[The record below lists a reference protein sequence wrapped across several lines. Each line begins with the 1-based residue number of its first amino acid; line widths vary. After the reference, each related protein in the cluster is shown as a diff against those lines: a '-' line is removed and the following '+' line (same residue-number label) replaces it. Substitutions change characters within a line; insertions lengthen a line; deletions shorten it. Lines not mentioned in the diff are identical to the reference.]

1 VTDAGHAKKVKSV
14 LEKRRQGRWWKCCGQ
29 YLTSLT
35 SHVDDTTGKPVGC
48 TMETASGDAI
58 MMQVDD
64 ILCVQL
70 PPSSRTASTRTVRAC
85 EGDAHA
91 LVVARATTRTIVHGI
106 AMSYEYINGL
116 AVNNEQL
123 VHQLETHGFRD
134 ADTLAVNVQ
143 LDEELRGNEEQF
155 VKGLCWLWWSP

>member
-1 VTDAGHAKKVKSV
+1 
-14 LEKRRQGRWWKCCGQ
+14 
-29 YLTSLT
+29 
-35 SHVDDTTGKPVGC
+35 
-48 TMETASGDAI
+48 
-58 MMQVDD
+58 
-64 ILCVQL
+64 
-70 PPSSRTASTRTVRAC
+70 
-85 EGDAHA
+85 
-91 LVVARATTRTIVHGI
+91 
-106 AMSYEYINGL
+106 MSYEYINGL